1 MANNFTSVS
10 PNLDAAYTA
19 QTNFGSYNRQFWA
32 RIPAATQSVTA
43 ITQGQCAAQRY
54 PVRPVIPSVGAGC
67 DGFIA
72 TNISCFSNNTV
83 GVAHIIGLEYL
94 LGTITG
100 PNTFT
105 DGVAMPIKKVRGTSV
120 QTAASIIFAVANTAV
135 TGIPTISM
143 TYTDQDGN
151 TGNTFNVPINTN
163 IAINSAYMIN
173 NRMTTDTGIRDIT
186 AMSASSLT
194 AGTIRIYGMLPLY
207 ISLQQNTEYRV
218 PLMSSPLVPYL
229 IQAGEF
235 LGVYRLFNTQASEVF
250 VSMNLTPEPT

>member
-19 QTNFGSYNRQFWA
+19 QTNFGSYNRQFWT
-32 RIPAATQSVTA
+32 RIPAATTNITA
-43 ITQGQCAAQRY
+43 VTQGQCVAQRY

-72 TNISCFSNNTV
+72 TNISCFSNTP
-83 GVAHIIGLEYL
+83 GTAHIIGLEYL

-120 QTAASIIFAVANTAV
+120 QTAASIIFAVADIQV
-135 TGIPTISM
+135 VGIPNISM

-151 TGNTFNVPINTN
+151 TGNTFNVPINSA
-163 IAINSAYMIN
+163 IAVNTAYMIN

-186 AMSASSLT
+186 SMSASSVT
-194 AGTIRIYGMLPLY
+194 SGRIRIYGILPLY

-235 LGVYRLFNTQASEVF
+235 LGVYRLFSTQPSEVF